1 MKMRAAIMGIVRT
14 GQIEK
19 EKKNMR
25 KVWSTAMAMAIA
37 AGISGT
43 AMAAEGSFTD
53 IPKDHWS
60 YAAVDQLVKDGIIEG
75 NGDGTFAGDRP
86 MSRYEMAAVIARAE
100 DHIKT
105 VNPAD
110 QALIE
115 KLGAEYKTELQD
127 MQAKNDAHFQ
137 ELSDKVD
144 RVQLSGFVRAKY
156 DHDDAATSVGAE
168 NNNKHFYMNLEGK
181 MKVGKI
187 WEGHFQSETRKGYT
201 TNQSW
206 RSGNSDSSDQDGTFQ
221 RIWVEGRPGVLG
233 VTAGTK
239 WWGYG
244 FQNVPFGHAADGAQL
259 DLNFAKTW
267 NVKGFYLRPRQGDLV
282 TMPDGTQT
290 YIRGLNLTGRI
301 GTVDTSFTYAC
312 NQNHKQTGNNQMMS
326 RMGAVDLRV
335 PLAKNVTF
343 TGTYVRTNAYDFKN
357 SKEIRLDYKGTDL
370 KKVGSF
376 GLYTRLFDFE
386 KYGDMSHDD
395 EWCSLPADTKGYIVG
410 VKYVPY
416 ENVEWETFYSGQ
428 KKHHVAAGVD
438 DSRKLLRTQID
449 FHF

>member
-156 DHDDAATSVGAE
+156 DHDDADKTVGSE

-187 WEGHFQSETRKGYT
+187 LEGHFQSETRKGYT

-206 RSGNSDSSDQDGTFQ
+206 RKGDSGSSDQDGTFQ
-221 RIWVEGRPGVLG
+221 RIWIEGRPGALG

-244 FQNVPFGHAADGAQL
+244 FQNVPFGHAADGIQL
-259 DLNFAKTW
+259 DLNFAKNW
-267 NVKGFYLRPRQGDLV
+267 NIKGFYLRPRQSDLV
-282 TMPDGTQT
+282 TMPDGQQT
-290 YIRGLNLTGRI
+290 NIRGLNVTGRI
-301 GTVDTSFTYAC
+301 GTIDTSFTYAG
-312 NQNHKQTGNNQMMS
+312 NDNHKQAGDNQMMS
-326 RMGAVDLRV
+326 RMAAVDLRV

-343 TGTYVRTNAYDFKN
+343 TGTYVHTNAYDFKN

-386 KYGDMSHDD
+386 EYGDISHDD
-395 EWCSLPADTKGYIVG
+395 EWGSLPADTKGYIVG
-410 VKYVPY
+410 IKYVPY

-428 KKHHVAAGVD
+428 KKHHVDAGVS